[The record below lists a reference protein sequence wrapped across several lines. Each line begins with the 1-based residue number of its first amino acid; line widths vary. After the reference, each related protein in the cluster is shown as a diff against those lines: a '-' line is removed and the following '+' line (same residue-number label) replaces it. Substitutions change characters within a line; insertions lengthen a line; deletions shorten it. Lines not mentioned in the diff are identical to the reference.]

1 MAAMNTGY
9 GPAANRGGYSS
20 IPQPGNPARSEAWA
34 LIEAARRMSV
44 ACERLPKT
52 KEEVA
57 QVPLK
62 EKQELLDAVRLN
74 WKLWTLFQASWSL
87 EDCPLPLDV
96 RQNLFSL
103 ANFVDKQTVG
113 ILKEVD
119 PVLVKSLV
127 DVNRTLAGGLMDGAN
142 RAAEQS
148 PVDQPVADVI
158 APRPVIE
165 SA

>member
-1 MAAMNTGY
+1 MVAMNTGY
-9 GPAANRGGYSS
+9 GPAGNRGGYSA

-44 ACERLPKT
+44 ACDPLPKT
-52 KEEVA
+52 KEEMA
-57 QVPLK
+57 EVPLK
-62 EKQELLDAVRLN
+62 DKQELLDAVRLN

-87 EDCPLPLDV
+87 DDCPLPLEV

-113 ILKEVD
+113 ILKDAD

-127 DVNRTLAGGLMDGAN
+127 DMNRTLAGGLMEGAN
-142 RAAEQS
+142 RAAE
-148 PVDQPVADVI
+148 DGQPSTDAVSAT